1 MNDAT
6 SRTPHALPTLH
17 AHGQSGRIYEL
28 ELRRVGTELPAVAG
42 VYAFTKLSATRE
54 GQWEV
59 VDFGQVDDL
68 RGHFGGLYAASRL
81 VTSGVTH
88 IAIYTTNMDD
98 DYLRRM
104 VANDLLAMY
113 SELILKDIIW
123 CRWLRRSADMWRTAF
138 VS

>member
-1 MNDAT
+1 MNEA
-6 SRTPHALPTLH
+6 TPHTPPALPTVH
-17 AHGQSGRIYEL
+17 TQGRSGRIYEF

-42 VYAFTKLSATRE
+42 VYAFAKPSAARE

-68 RGHFGGLYAASRL
+68 RGHFGSLYAASRL

-98 DYLRRM
+98 DHLRRM

-113 SELILKDIIW
+113 SDLILKDIIW
-123 CRWLRRSADMWRTAF
+123 GAGTTRGSGPG
-138 VS
+138 S